1 MLIAEVKEGR
11 AIVNEAAT
19 DPGEPGVTQPVRE
32 EEHLAR

>member
-19 DPGEPGVTQPVRE
+19 DPGEPGMTTRWGRRT
-32 EEHLAR
+32 LAR